1 MIDNAGISAAD
12 RTELGALLGLDAPVS
27 PAVFARAFND
37 PDYARNLALCRNT
50 PAFRDFLLAEAE
62 RGAPEA
68 PETIPRFSSLELTA
82 KATRS
87 FWEWA
92 RSGFATLDPEIYE
105 ARFEA
110 CLACPNLMAAS
121 DQLAYRAT
129 GADRQRVCG
138 LCGCVAAR
146 KAKLPHE
153 RCPGADPE
161 RSGYNRWGQ
170 PVAVD
175 RPASA

>member
-1 MIDNAGISAAD
+1 MIENAGISAAD
-12 RTELGALLGLDAPVS
+12 RTELGSLLGLGAPVS
-27 PAVFARAFND
+27 GAVFAKALND

-50 PAFRDFLLAEAE
+50 PAFRDFLLAQAE
-62 RGAPEA
+62 REA
-68 PETIPRFSSLELTA
+68 PETAEAMPEFSSLELTA

-92 RSGFATLDPEIYE
+92 RSGFATLDAETVE

-110 CLACPNLMAAS
+110 CLACPNLMAAP
-121 DQLAYRAT
+121 DLLAYRVT
-129 GADRQRVCG
+129 GADRQRVCR

-146 KAKLPHE
+146 KTKLPHE

-161 RSGYNRWGQ
+161 REGYNRWGQ
-170 PVAVD
+170 PLAED
-175 RPASA
+175 AA

>member
-1 MIDNAGISAAD
+1 MIENAGISPAD
-12 RTELGALLGLDAPVS
+12 RSELGSLLGLDAPVS
-27 PAVFARAFND
+27 AAAFAKALND

-50 PAFRDFLLAEAE
+50 PAFRDFLLAQAE
-62 RGAPEA
+62 RDA
-68 PETIPRFSSLELTA
+68 PETLDAVAQFSSLELTA
-82 KATRS
+82 KATKS

-92 RSGFATLDPEIYE
+92 RSGFAALDAETYDMRI
-105 ARFEA
+105 EA
-110 CLACPNLMAAS
+110 CLACPNLMAAPN
-121 DQLAYRAT
+121 QLAYRAA

-161 RSGYNRWGQ
+161 RQGYNRWGQ
-170 PVAVD
+170 PLAD
-175 RPASA
+175 APAR